1 MADQSH
7 VYVGVAGYFGKPD
20 HPGKVGVFRRP
31 TAGGDWQ
38 HVLGTV
44 EAYTV
49 FVHPKDPETVFAG
62 TNDGVWRS
70 TDRGATFRR
79 TGFPDD
85 KKQVWCFMVDSR
97 DPKRIFAGASPIDVY
112 RSDDGG
118 AAHGSVPHPGRR
130 QELAG
135 HGGRPLLAHHLW
147 P

>member
-1 MADQSH
+1 MSVSQATS
-7 VYVGVAGYFGKPD
+7 ANRTIPARSASSAA
-20 HPGKVGVFRRP
+20 PP
-31 TAGGDWQ
+31 SGGDWQ

-79 TGFPDD
+79 TGFPDA

-97 DPKRIFAGASPIDVY
+97 DLKQIFAGASPIDVY

-118 AAHGSVPHPGRR
+118 ANWRKLRDACDRHALQGPVRVPCDAFCAEP
-130 QELAG
+130 QEA
-135 HGGRPLLAHHLW
+135 
-147 P
+147 